1 MSDTMDLVAESGVL
15 GFEEKHMIAIMMFL
29 SINGECQKIE
39 IYRNVSSNPR
49 IPDKLDRLEVMGLI
63 KQISTVGTRAITIAL
78 TPKGKEV
85 AEKLIELDGIV
96 KK

>member
-1 MSDTMDLVAESGVL
+1 MDLVAENGVL
-15 GFEEKHMIAIMMFL
+15 GFEEKHMISIMMFL

-49 IPDKLDRLEVMGLI
+49 IPDKLDRLEAMGLI